1 MTQKLTNFPEYTGLK
16 KSTFPNNVSFRR
28 HAGLAGIL
36 ALSLVTATSA
46 IAGGSSSTKNKNKN
60 KGSNAVVN
68 YVIDAD
74 CGVTVTSTKKI
85 INVTIT
91 DADGNIIEKWDKLS
105 SRDYTLPMAGVAVL
119 TENTR
124 VNVKS
129 GSNGKR
135 GKKNR
140 GIGEPLPEA
149 FYDELSSCLTSIDW
163 GTCPCLDPTED
174 LTGMLTPRPWTTLLG
189 IDKTTS
195 AGSLLGATFTRN
207 ESISTPTST
216 RESIIVNDTIVSL
229 WAEYDDS
236 VDAPGLVFCSA
247 FDSSIPDAEATRIF
261 VGTTPQESVQAVQD
275 CRAGLIELI
284 NP

>member
-1 MTQKLTNFPEYTGLK
+1 MT
-16 KSTFPNNVSFRR
+16 
-28 HAGLAGIL
+28 
-36 ALSLVTATSA
+36 
-46 IAGGSSSTKNKNKN
+46 
-60 KGSNAVVN
+60 
-68 YVIDAD
+68 D
-74 CGVTVTSTKKI
+74 
-85 INVTIT
+85 
-91 DADGNIIEKWDKLS
+91 
-105 SRDYTLPMAGVAVL
+105 VAEL
-119 TENTR
+119 TENTS

-149 FYDELSSCLTSIDW
+149 FYDELASCLTTIEW

-195 AGSLLGATFTRN
+195 AGSTLGATFTRN
-207 ESISTPTST
+207 ESISTLKATI
-216 RESIIVNDTIVSL
+216 ESIVANDTIVTL
-229 WAEYDDS
+229 WAEYNDS
-236 VDAPGLVFCSA
+236 FESPGLVFCSA
-247 FDSSIPDAEATRIF
+247 FDSSIPDAETTGIF
-261 VGTTPQESVQAVQD
+261 VGTMQEESVQAVQD